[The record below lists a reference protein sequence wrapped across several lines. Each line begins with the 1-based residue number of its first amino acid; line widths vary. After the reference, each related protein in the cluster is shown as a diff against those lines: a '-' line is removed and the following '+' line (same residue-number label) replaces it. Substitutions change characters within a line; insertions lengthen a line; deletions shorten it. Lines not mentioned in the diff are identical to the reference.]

1 VRAIRP
7 GVIVALSERCQGLLS
22 KGAARSCAGNANV
35 LRGGGKRLS
44 VRAVKAAGL
53 AFIGAHEQP

>member
-22 KGAARSCAGNANV
+22 KRRRAKWW
-35 LRGGGKRLS
+35 GKALFRP
-44 VRAVKAAGL
+44 RAVKAAGL
-53 AFIGAHEQP
+53 AFIGAHEEP